1 MAKIHKLIK
10 DGQTIYPATTTDA
23 VVHPTSRKNLTEEL
37 SKLES
42 KTESLSKITGVSSA
56 VIKFSKQYELKELPF
71 TIFRGSVINLLGD
84 VSTITCRT
92 NKEDSDY
99 QTVKNGTIADRDI
112 RFVKNNNV
120 ISDMVIFTS
129 EDGGIYNNLKKLIAD
144 VSGFIALD
152 AVIDNFFDIVPQL
165 ISSQTL
171 ETGRNAED
179 GT

>member
-1 MAKIHKLIK
+1 MAKIHKLTQG
-10 DGQTIYPATTTDA
+10 GQTIYPATTTDA
-23 VVHPTSRKNLTEEL
+23 VVHPTTRKNLTEEL

-144 VSGFIALD
+144 VSGFIACLLYTSD
-152 AVIDNFFDIVPQL
+152 AADD
-165 ISSQTL
+165 
-171 ETGRNAED
+171 
-179 GT
+179 